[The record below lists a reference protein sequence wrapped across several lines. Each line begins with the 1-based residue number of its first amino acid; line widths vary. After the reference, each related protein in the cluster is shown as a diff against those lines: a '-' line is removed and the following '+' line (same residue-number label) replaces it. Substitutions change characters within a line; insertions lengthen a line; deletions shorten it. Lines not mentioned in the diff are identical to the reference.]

1 MGLGILKSNPAGA
14 RAVIAGGQL
23 GAELLKQHQEFSLK
37 LLDNYYKLVD
47 MAAKYE
53 ALGMPEIA
61 RMYQDEANFYRVYL
75 EDGSVGPWVGMT
87 YDTTKKAPGNIRK
100 YQDKYITEIIDP
112 HEDIDEAIA
121 DANRYIQYQN
131 LGTAVKFMAD
141 KFDMDQ
147 SEVLGKLRDSK
158 VTIRTKNREG
168 KVIKVEMPFKEY
180 LYKTKFGIPIDEQVD
195 STDVDDFWNNEVG
208 KAVKRQQQSGC
219 SGGSCPFSKKQK
231 SSSNKQNQQNQP
243 QSQPPTNPPNNQGT
257 QSGGST
263 TYTSPP
269 FYVTPGNLPPPLS
282 YLTPDNPPPPPFP
295 TNDNNQNQ
303 EDQSSTSG
311 ISNVSQDK
319 FFSLLNKA
327 IKNRLNEAQNLMANY
342 GMNKYRIG

>member
-100 YQDKYITEIIDP
+100 YQDKYITDIIDP

-195 STDVDDFWNNEVG
+195 STDVDDFWNDEVG

-269 FYVTPGNLPPPLS
+269 SYVTPGNLSLGMPF
-282 YLTPDNPPPPPFP
+282 YKNIPFP